1 MRAFNFWKYPINEGI
16 NLKKIVHNKSM
27 EREKKFNS
35 EAGTNPF
42 TLPEKFKQA
51 TSPFKIDGYDST
63 MLEDRAYLKIE
74 NEMLKLEYR
83 INQLEEDLMII
94 NDEIQAAIN
103 IDDSSRF
110 EFLKSKKKTIEKE
123 LDELNDKYFDI
134 GAMSK
139 FTTIVTS
146 IFRNRPKI
154 LKKISQGIKHF
165 FQKYVLA
172 NISKRLNL
180 TFNLRESLSKLEDIN
195 RSVDELISLR
205 IPFGGLTGRYER
217 LTGYINKAN
226 DIHAKI
232 VKHVNDF
239 EETKLPPKQ
248 VGLGS
253 LLDVRQ

>member
-1 MRAFNFWKYPINEGI
+1 MT
-16 NLKKIVHNKSM
+16 
-27 EREKKFNS
+27 REKKFSS
-35 EAGTNPF
+35 EANTNPF
-42 TLPEKFKQA
+42 SLPEKFKQA
-51 TSPFKIDGYDST
+51 TSPFKIDGYDSV

-94 NDEIQAAIN
+94 NDEILAAIN
-103 IDDSSRF
+103 IEDSSRL
-110 EFLKSKKKTIEKE
+110 EFLNSKKVAIEKE
-123 LDELNDKYFDI
+123 LDNLNDKYFDI

-146 IFRNRPKI
+146 IFRKRSTFFKNAFKN
-154 LKKISQGIKHF
+154 IKQF
-165 FQKYVLA
+165 FQKYLLA

-180 TFNLRESLSKLEDIN
+180 TFNLRESLSKLADIN

-217 LTGYINKAN
+217 LTGYITKAN

-232 VKHVNDF
+232 IKKVNDF
-239 EETKLPPKQ
+239 EEKKQ
-248 VGLGS
+248 PQKQAGLGS
-253 LLDVRQ
+253 LLDIKQ

>member
-1 MRAFNFWKYPINEGI
+1 MKKYPLNVGI
-16 NLKKIVHNKSM
+16 NLTKIVHNKSM
-27 EREKKFNS
+27 ERAKKFSS
-35 EAGTNPF
+35 EAHTPPF

-74 NEMLKLEYR
+74 NEMLKLEYK

-94 NDEIQAAIN
+94 NDEILAAIN
-103 IDDSSRF
+103 IEDSSRL
-110 EFLKSKKKTIEKE
+110 EFLKAKKATIEKE

-139 FTTIVTS
+139 FTTILTS
-146 IFRNRPKI
+146 MFRNRPRI
-154 LKKISQGIKHF
+154 FRNISQGIKQF
-165 FQKYVLA
+165 FQKYFLA

-180 TFNLRESLSKLEDIN
+180 TFNLRESLSKLADIN

-226 DIHAKI
+226 DIHAQI
-232 VKHVNDF
+232 VKRVNDF
-239 EETKLPPKQ
+239 EEKKTPPKQ